1 MYSELGRN
9 VCVYEYVHIKLLFNF
24 LTLLKFPAIFVY
36 VNPTQLRKS
45 IQYSVIAYMG
55 KESDKEWTYVYVWPT
70 HFSLHLKLNTNCKS
84 PIRQ

>member
-45 IQYSVIAYMG
+45 IQYSVIAYI
-55 KESDKEWTYVYVWPT
+55 V
-70 HFSLHLKLNTNCKS
+70 
-84 PIRQ
+84 